1 MEQEFMKEKPVFP
14 LVASMSLPMV
24 LSMLVNALYNIV
36 DSYFVAKVS
45 EDAMTALS
53 LVFPLQNLLTAAGV
67 GFGIGINAVAA
78 YELGAQKPEAASKA
92 ISQGIF
98 FNAIHGVFLTVVC
111 IVGMPAFLRL
121 FTEKYQVLD
130 YGVGYSNIVFLF
142 SCAVTIGVSFEK
154 IFQAVGKMKV
164 SMLCML
170 SGCVVNI
177 ILDPIL
183 IFGFAGIP
191 AMGIHGAA
199 LATGIGQIVALLAYM
214 IIFWVRPLPVRIIAK
229 KSLFEDAVYRRIYA
243 VGIPA
248 ALNMALPSFLITALN
263 GILASFSG
271 MYVLILGI
279 YYKLQT
285 FIYLTANGIVQGIRP
300 LISYNYGA
308 QRSDRVRAVFKT
320 ALLLGS
326 IIMAMGTM
334 FSLAFPERLMKLF
347 SDNLKTIT
355 YGAQALRVISCGFVV
370 SAVSVMVSGTFEGL
384 GKGMPSLVI
393 SLIRYIALIPIAYL
407 LSVIFGAVGVW
418 NAFWVTEILAAA
430 VSLIMIR
437 LIFAKMVR
445 E

>member
-14 LVASMSLPMV
+14 LVVSMSLPMV

-53 LVFPLQNLLTAAGV
+53 LVFPLQNLLTAVGV

-78 YELGAQKPEAASKA
+78 YELGAQKPGTASKA
-92 ISQGIF
+92 ITQGII
-98 FNAIHGVFLTVVC
+98 FNAIHGLLLTILCV
-111 IVGMPAFLRL
+111 VGMPSFLRL
-121 FTEKYQVLD
+121 FTRESRVLD
-130 YGVGYSNIVFLF
+130 YGVDYSNIVFLF
-142 SCAVTIGVSFEK
+142 SCAVTVGVSFEK

-177 ILDPIL
+177 ILDPML

-191 AMGIHGAA
+191 AMGIRGAA
-199 LATGIGQIVALLAYM
+199 LATGIGQLVALLAYI
-214 IIFWVRPLPVRIIAK
+214 IIFWVRPLPVHIMAG
-229 KSLFEDAVYRRIYA
+229 KSLFEDSVYQRIYA

-248 ALNMALPSFLITALN
+248 TLNMALPSFLITALN

-300 LISYNYGA
+300 LVSYNYGA
-308 QRSDRVRAVFKT
+308 QRSDRVRAIFKT
-320 ALLLGS
+320 ALVLGS
-326 IIMAMGTM
+326 IIMAVGTV
-334 FSLAFPERLMKLF
+334 LCLVFPDLLMQIF
-347 SDNLKTIT
+347 SDNRKTID
-355 YGAQALRVISCGFVV
+355 YGAQALRIISCGFVV

-418 NAFWVTEILAAA
+418 NAFWVTELLAAV
-430 VSLIMIR
+430 VSMIMIR
-437 LIFAKMVR
+437 LIFAQMVR

>member
-1 MEQEFMKEKPVFP
+1 M
-14 LVASMSLPMV
+14 
-24 LSMLVNALYNIV
+24 
-36 DSYFVAKVS
+36 
-45 EDAMTALS
+45 
-53 LVFPLQNLLTAAGV
+53 
-67 GFGIGINAVAA
+67 
-78 YELGAQKPEAASKA
+78 
-92 ISQGIF
+92 
-98 FNAIHGVFLTVVC
+98 
-111 IVGMPAFLRL
+111 
-121 FTEKYQVLD
+121 
-130 YGVGYSNIVFLF
+130 
-142 SCAVTIGVSFEK
+142 TIGVSFEK

-191 AMGIHGAA
+191 ALGIHGAA

-285 FIYLTANGIVQGIRP
+285 FIYLTAMGIVQGIRP

-320 ALLLGS
+320 ALLLGG

-334 FSLAFPERLMKLF
+334 FCLAFPERLMKLF